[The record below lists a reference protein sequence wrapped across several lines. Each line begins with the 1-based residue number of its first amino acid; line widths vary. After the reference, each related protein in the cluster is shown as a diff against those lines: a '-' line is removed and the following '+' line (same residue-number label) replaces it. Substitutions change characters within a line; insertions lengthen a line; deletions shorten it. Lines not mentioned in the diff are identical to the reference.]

1 MKKRLLSLLLILCLC
16 AALLPAAVFAED
28 NVIELNQKKL
38 ETLLGNASLI
48 NASSFAYSYKN
59 PLPAGSY
66 RLADDVITLKAS
78 IVIKGN
84 VTLDLNGNRIEMH
97 GTDALCSAIRVIGE
111 NASLTLTDSSEG
123 KTGKIIGFRTGD
135 REIDE
140 KNVSAMGGGVYVNDG
155 SFIMNGGTIDSCSG
169 NYSGGGVYLTNA
181 ASFTMSGGAI
191 QACEAK
197 YHDGGGVYIGDGC
210 TFIMEGGAID
220 SCKSSSGSAGGV
232 YAAGTFIMSGGEIR
246 SCHTEDGTPADG
258 GGVFI
263 APNGRFEMS
272 GGSIENCYTGS
283 SGKGGGVYVGG
294 TFTMTG
300 GTIKNNVV
308 NKNWGGEGAG
318 VYVANGANATLIE
331 ANITDNKR
339 TSFRNS
345 RPVLNDS
352 DAVTDNISSADGVEW
367 KEYTSSIDPDYP
379 LISILPVLAKDLPFA
394 DVKSGDWF
402 YNDVKYAYETGLMTG
417 TSADAFSPEAPV
429 TRGMVMTILARRE
442 GVRTDRY
449 TPWYAAGCEWAK
461 ANGISDG
468 SNPEAPVTREQ
479 LAAML
484 YRYAALKGRDLTAG
498 ENLNFTDASD
508 VSAYAL
514 PALQWATGEKILTGS
529 NGALNPQATATRAH
543 LAAILHRYFG

>member
-16 AALLPAAVFAED
+16 AALLPVAVFAEG
-28 NVIELNQKKL
+28 NEIELTNEYIERELQKTSKKDS
-38 ETLLGNASLI
+38 TGKI
-48 NASSFAYSYKN
+48 IYSYQKA
-59 PLPAGSY
+59 LPAGSY
-66 RLADDVITLKAS
+66 RLTGDITLYDEVRIEGS
-78 IVIKGN
+78 
-84 VTLDLNGNRIEMH
+84 VTIDLNGKTMRRN
-97 GTDALCSAIRVIGE
+97 DDE
-111 NASLTLTDSSEG
+111 NSRFHAAFSVRNGSHLTLTDSSNG
-123 KTGKIIGFRTGD
+123 NGAISGFGNSSVHVLAGGVFTMNGGRLLDGTARGD
-135 REIDE
+135 GCGARGGGVLVEDGGLFVMNGGSIETCWACD
-140 KNVSAMGGGVYVNDG
+140 GGGVYVNG
-155 SFIMNGGTIDSCSG
+155 IFRMTGGMIQNCET
-169 NYSGGGVYLTNA
+169 TENA
-181 ASFTMSGGAI
+181 RQGARG
-191 QACEAK
+191 
-197 YHDGGGVYIGDGC
+197 DGGGVYV
-210 TFIMEGGAID
+210 AP
-220 SCKSSSGSAGGV
+220 SG
-232 YAAGTFIMSGGEIR
+232 T
-246 SCHTEDGTPADG
+246 
-258 GGVFI
+258 
-263 APNGRFEMS
+263 FEMS

-318 VYVANGANATLIE
+318 VYVENGPTATLIPE
-331 ANITDNKR
+331 NITGNKK
-339 TSFRNS
+339 
-345 RPVLNDS
+345 S
-352 DAVTDNISSADGVEW
+352 DGTADDIAGPGG
-367 KEYTSSIDPDYP
+367 YTVYEPDTEIPDYP
-379 LISILPVLAKDLPFA
+379 LISILPALTKDLPFT
-394 DVKSGDWF
+394 DVTSTDWF
-402 YNDVKYAYETGLMTG
+402 YSDVKYAYETGLMTG

-442 GVRTDRY
+442 GIRTDRY

-468 SNPEAPVTREQ
+468 SNPEVPVTREQ

>member
-1 MKKRLLSLLLILCLC
+1 MNGGSIENCWANGDGGGIYVNGTFRMTGGTIRNCETSE
-16 AALLPAAVFAED
+16 AVY
-28 NVIELNQKKL
+28 QGMR
-38 ETLLGNASLI
+38 GN
-48 NASSFAYSYKN
+48 
-59 PLPAGSY
+59 
-66 RLADDVITLKAS
+66 
-78 IVIKGN
+78 
-84 VTLDLNGNRIEMH
+84 
-97 GTDALCSAIRVIGE
+97 
-111 NASLTLTDSSEG
+111 
-123 KTGKIIGFRTGD
+123 
-135 REIDE
+135 
-140 KNVSAMGGGVYVNDG
+140 GGGVYV
-155 SFIMNGGTIDSCSG
+155 
-169 NYSGGGVYLTNA
+169 A
-181 ASFTMSGGAI
+181 
-191 QACEAK
+191 
-197 YHDGGGVYIGDGC
+197 
-210 TFIMEGGAID
+210 
-220 SCKSSSGSAGGV
+220 SSGK
-232 YAAGTFIMSGGEIR
+232 
-246 SCHTEDGTPADG
+246 
-258 GGVFI
+258 
-263 APNGRFEMS
+263 FEMS

-339 TSFRNS
+339 TSFIDG
-345 RPVLNDS
+345 RPVWNDS

-379 LISILPVLAKDLPFA
+379 LISILPVLAKDLLFI
-394 DVKSGDWF
+394 DVKSTDWF
-402 YNDVKYAYETGLMTG
+402 YSDVKYAYETGLMTG
-417 TSADAFSPEAPV
+417 TAADAFSPGAPV

-442 GVRTDRY
+442 GIRTDRY

-529 NGALNPQATATRAH
+529 NGTLNPQAPATRAH

>member
-16 AALLPAAVFAED
+16 AALLPAAVSAED
-28 NVIELNQKKL
+28 NVIELNQTEL
-38 ETLLGNASLI
+38 DRLLGEATPVKPNL
-48 NASSFAYSYKN
+48 NAYSYKN

-66 RLADDVITLKAS
+66 RLADDVVLMAS
-78 IVIKGN
+78 IVIEGN
-84 VTLDLNGNRIEMH
+84 VTLDLNSKSITRDLKYSCG
-97 GTDALCSAIRVIGE
+97 AFRVIGKD
-111 NASLTLTDSSEG
+111 ASLTLMDSSEKQSG
-123 KTGKIIGFRTGD
+123 AIDLFGGGD
-135 REIDE
+135 
-140 KNVSAMGGGVYVNDG
+140 AFPLGGGVYVDGG
-155 SFIMNGGTIDSCSG
+155 SFIMDGGTIYQS
-169 NYSGGGVYLTNA
+169 YAVTFGGGVYLTNA

-210 TFIMEGGAID
+210 TFIMEDGAID

-232 YAAGTFIMSGGEIR
+232 YAAGNFIMSGGKIR
-246 SCHTEDGTPADG
+246 SCWTEDGEPADG

-272 GGSIENCYTGS
+272 GGSIENCYIDHE
-283 SGKGGGVYVGG
+283 GKGGGVYVGG

-318 VYVANGANATLIE
+318 VYVADGPTATLIPE
-331 ANITDNKR
+331 NITGNKK
-339 TSFRNS
+339 
-345 RPVLNDS
+345 S
-352 DAVTDNISSADGVEW
+352 DGTADDIAGPGG
-367 KEYTSSIDPDYP
+367 YTVYEPDTEIPDYP
-379 LISILPVLAKDLPFA
+379 LISILPALTKDLPFT
-394 DVKSGDWF
+394 DVTSTDWF

-417 TSADAFSPEAPV
+417 TASDAFSPGAPV

-442 GVRTDRY
+442 GIRTDRY

-508 VSAYAL
+508 VSAYAR

>member
-16 AALLPAAVFAED
+16 AALLPVAVFAEG
-28 NVIELNQKKL
+28 NEIELTNEYIERELQKTSKKDS
-38 ETLLGNASLI
+38 TGKI
-48 NASSFAYSYKN
+48 IYSYQKA
-59 PLPAGSY
+59 LPAGSY
-66 RLADDVITLKAS
+66 RLTGDITLYDEVRIEGS
-78 IVIKGN
+78 
-84 VTLDLNGNRIEMH
+84 VTIDLNGKTMRRN
-97 GTDALCSAIRVIGE
+97 DDE
-111 NASLTLTDSSEG
+111 NSRFHAAFSVRNGSHLTLTDSSNG
-123 KTGKIIGFRTGD
+123 NGAISGFGNSSVHVLAGGVFTMNGGRLLDGTARGD
-135 REIDE
+135 GCGARGGGVLVEDGGLFVMNGGSIETCWACD
-140 KNVSAMGGGVYVNDG
+140 GGGVYVNG
-155 SFIMNGGTIDSCSG
+155 IFRMTGGMIQNCET
-169 NYSGGGVYLTNA
+169 TENA
-181 ASFTMSGGAI
+181 RQGARD
-191 QACEAK
+191 
-197 YHDGGGVYIGDGC
+197 DGGGVYV
-210 TFIMEGGAID
+210 AP
-220 SCKSSSGSAGGV
+220 SG
-232 YAAGTFIMSGGEIR
+232 T
-246 SCHTEDGTPADG
+246 
-258 GGVFI
+258 
-263 APNGRFEMS
+263 FEMS

-318 VYVANGANATLIE
+318 VYVENGPTATLIPE
-331 ANITDNKR
+331 NITGNKK
-339 TSFRNS
+339 
-345 RPVLNDS
+345 S
-352 DAVTDNISSADGVEW
+352 DGTADDIAGPGG
-367 KEYTSSIDPDYP
+367 YTVYEPDTEIPDYP
-379 LISILPVLAKDLPFA
+379 LISILPALAKDFPFT
-394 DVKSGDWF
+394 DVTSTDWF

-417 TSADAFSPEAPV
+417 TASDAFSPEAPV

-442 GVRTDRY
+442 GIRTDRY

>member
-16 AALLPAAVFAED
+16 AALLPAAVSAED
-28 NVIELNQKKL
+28 NVIELNQTEL
-38 ETLLGNASLI
+38 DGLLGEATPVNPNL
-48 NASSFAYSYKN
+48 NAYSYEN

-66 RLADDVITLKAS
+66 RLAGDVVLRAS
-78 IVIKGN
+78 IVIEGN
-84 VTLDLNGNRIEMH
+84 VTLDLNGRHIRKN
-97 GTDALCSAIRVIGE
+97 DLALCSAIRVIGE
-111 NASLTLTDSSEG
+111 NASLTLTDSSEEQSG
-123 KTGKIIGFRTGD
+123 AIDSFGGGDAFRL
-135 REIDE
+135 
-140 KNVSAMGGGVYVNDG
+140 GGGVYVEGG
-155 SFIMNGGTIDSCSG
+155 SFIMDGGTIYQS
-169 NYSGGGVYLTNA
+169 YAVTSGGGVYLTNA

-220 SCKSSSGSAGGV
+220 SCKSSSRSAGGV

-246 SCHTEDGTPADG
+246 SCHTEDGEPADG
-258 GGVFI
+258 GGVYV
-263 APNGRFEMS
+263 ATSGKFEMS

-318 VYVANGANATLIE
+318 VYVENGAAATLIT
-331 ANITDNKR
+331 ANITGNTK
-339 TSFRNS
+339 TGGEE
-345 RPVLNDS
+345 
-352 DAVTDNISSADGVEW
+352 DNITAPGGY
-367 KEYTSSIDPDYP
+367 KEYEPPADPVDPDYP
-379 LISILPVLAKDLPFA
+379 LISILPALAKDLLFT
-394 DVKSGDWF
+394 DVTSTDWF

-417 TSADAFSPEAPV
+417 TSGTAFSPEAPV

-442 GVRTDRY
+442 GIRTDRY

-484 YRYAALKGRDLTAG
+484 YRYAALKNRDLTAG

-514 PALQWATGEKILTGS
+514 PAFRWATGEKILTGS

>member
-16 AALLPAAVFAED
+16 AALLPVTALAVETTVTDETDLRTALSIGGTVKLGEKINLAAA
-28 NVIELNQKKL
+28 L
-38 ETLLGNASLI
+38 EI
-48 NASSFAYSYKN
+48 NN
-59 PLPAGSY
+59 
-66 RLADDVITLKAS
+66 T
-78 IVIKGN
+78 
-84 VTLDLNGNRIEMH
+84 VTLDLNGYEIAR
-97 GTDALCSAIRVIGE
+97 GAYFGVI
-111 NASLTLTDSSEG
+111 NAVNIKNGGHLTLTDSSNR
-123 KTGKIIGFRTGD
+123 IGAISDFDGSVHVLAGGTFTMNGGRLLAGRALGGD
-135 REIDE
+135 IRARGGGVLVDKDGLFVMNGGSIESCLANGD
-140 KNVSAMGGGVYVNDG
+140 GGGVYVNG
-155 SFIMNGGTIDSCSG
+155 IFRMTGGTICNCG
-169 NYSGGGVYLTNA
+169 TEE
-181 ASFTMSGGAI
+181 AS
-191 QACEAK
+191 
-197 YHDGGGVYIGDGC
+197 Y
-210 TFIMEGGAID
+210 EGTH
-220 SCKSSSGSAGGV
+220 S
-232 YAAGTFIMSGGEIR
+232 
-246 SCHTEDGTPADG
+246 DG

-318 VYVANGANATLIE
+318 VYVANGATATLIPE
-331 ANITDNKR
+331 NITGNTKKG
-339 TSFRNS
+339 SGE
-345 RPVLNDS
+345 
-352 DAVTDNISSADGVEW
+352 TDNIVGSYEKYIPPVDP
-367 KEYTSSIDPDYP
+367 IDPDYP
-379 LISILPVLAKDLPFA
+379 LISILPALAKDLPFT
-394 DVKSGDWF
+394 DVTSTDWF
-402 YNDVKYAYETGLMTG
+402 YSDVKYTYETGLMTG
-417 TSADAFSPEAPV
+417 TASDAFSPGAPV

-442 GVRTDRY
+442 GIRTDRY

-498 ENLNFTDASD
+498 ENTNILSYTDASD

-529 NGALNPQATATRAH
+529 NGALNPQAPATRAH

>member
-16 AALLPAAVFAED
+16 AALLPAAVSAED
-28 NVIELNQKKL
+28 NVIELNQTEL
-38 ETLLGNASLI
+38 DRLLGEATQVKPNL
-48 NASSFAYSYKN
+48 NAYSYEN

-66 RLADDVITLKAS
+66 RLADDVVLWAS

-84 VTLDLNGNRIEMH
+84 VTLDLNGRHIRKNNQ
-97 GTDALCSAIRVIGE
+97 ALCSAIRVIGE
-111 NASLTLTDSSEG
+111 NASLTLMDSSEKQSG
-123 KTGKIIGFRTGD
+123 AIDLFGGGD
-135 REIDE
+135 
-140 KNVSAMGGGVYVNDG
+140 AFPLGGGVYVDGG
-155 SFIMNGGTIDSCSG
+155 SFIMDGGTIYQS
-169 NYSGGGVYLTNA
+169 YAVTFGGGVYLTNA

-197 YHDGGGVYIGDGC
+197 YRDGGGVYIGDGC

-246 SCHTEDGTPADG
+246 SCHTEDGTSADG
-258 GGVFI
+258 GGVYV
-263 APNGRFEMS
+263 ASSGMFEMS

-318 VYVANGANATLIE
+318 VYVENGAAATLIT
-331 ANITDNKR
+331 ANITGNTK
-339 TSFRNS
+339 TGGEE
-345 RPVLNDS
+345 
-352 DAVTDNISSADGVEW
+352 DNITAPGGY
-367 KEYTSSIDPDYP
+367 KEYQPPVDPVDPDYP
-379 LISILPVLAKDLPFA
+379 LISILPALAKDLPFT
-394 DVKSGDWF
+394 DVTSTDWF
-402 YNDVKYAYETGLMTG
+402 YNDVRYAYETGLMTG
-417 TSADAFSPEAPV
+417 TSGTAFSPEAPV

-442 GVRTDRY
+442 GIRTDRY

-529 NGALNPQATATRAH
+529 NGALNPQATATRAQ

>member
-48 NASSFAYSYKN
+48 NASSFAYSYKD

-66 RLADDVITLKAS
+66 RLTDDVITLKAS

-111 NASLTLTDSSEG
+111 NASLTLTDSSKEKNG
-123 KTGKIIGFRTGD
+123 AIRGFQTGSQ
-135 REIDE
+135 EIDE
-140 KNVSAMGGGVYVNDG
+140 KNVSAMGGGVYINGG

-169 NYSGGGVYLTNA
+169 RSGGGGVYLTNG
-181 ASFTMSGGAI
+181 ASFTMNAGTIKGCTAQEYAS
-191 QACEAK
+191 
-197 YHDGGGVYIGDGC
+197 GGGVYVDSDC
-210 TFIMEGGAID
+210 TFIMEDGAID
-220 SCKSSSGSAGGV
+220 SCTSASGAAGGV
-232 YAAGTFIMSGGEIR
+232 YVGGTFRMTGGTIR
-246 SCHTEDGTPADG
+246 NCTTADNNGNG
-258 GGVFI
+258 GGVFV
-263 APNGRFEMS
+263 AGGGTFEMTD
-272 GGSIENCYTGS
+272 GSIEDCYTWIN
-283 SGKGGGVYVGG
+283 GGGVYVNTNG

-308 NKNWGGEGAG
+308 NKDWGGEGAG
-318 VYVANGANATLIE
+318 VYVADGANATLITS
-331 ANITDNKR
+331 NITGNTK
-339 TSFRNS
+339 TGGEE
-345 RPVLNDS
+345 
-352 DAVTDNISSADGVEW
+352 DNITAPGGY
-367 KEYTSSIDPDYP
+367 KEYEPPVDPIDPDYP
-379 LISILPVLAKDLPFA
+379 LISILPALTKDLPFA
-394 DVKSGDWF
+394 DVTSADWF
-402 YNDVKYAYETGLMTG
+402 YSDVKYAYETGLMTG

-442 GVRTDRY
+442 GIRTDRY

-468 SNPEAPVTREQ
+468 TNPEAPVTREQ

-514 PALQWATGEKILTGS
+514 SALQWATGEKILTGS
-529 NGALNPQATATRAH
+529 NGALNPQAPATRAH

>member
-16 AALLPAAVFAED
+16 AALLPVAVFAEG
-28 NVIELNQKKL
+28 NEIELTNEYIERELQKTSKIDS
-38 ETLLGNASLI
+38 TGKI
-48 NASSFAYSYKN
+48 IYSYQKA
-59 PLPAGSY
+59 LPAGSY
-66 RLADDVITLKAS
+66 RLTGDITLYDEVRIEGS
-78 IVIKGN
+78 
-84 VTLDLNGNRIEMH
+84 VTIDLNGKTMRRN
-97 GTDALCSAIRVIGE
+97 DDE
-111 NASLTLTDSSEG
+111 NSRFHAAFSVRNGSHLTLTDSSNGNGAISGFGNSSVHVLAGGVFTMNGGRLLDGTARGDGCGARGGGVLVEDG
-123 KTGKIIGFRTGD
+123 GLFVMNGGSIENCWANGDGGGIYVNGTFRMTGGTIRNCEATENARQGARGD
-135 REIDE
+135 
-140 KNVSAMGGGVYVNDG
+140 GGGVYVAP
-155 SFIMNGGTIDSCSG
+155 SGT
-169 NYSGGGVYLTNA
+169 
-181 ASFTMSGGAI
+181 
-191 QACEAK
+191 
-197 YHDGGGVYIGDGC
+197 
-210 TFIMEGGAID
+210 
-220 SCKSSSGSAGGV
+220 
-232 YAAGTFIMSGGEIR
+232 
-246 SCHTEDGTPADG
+246 
-258 GGVFI
+258 
-263 APNGRFEMS
+263 FEMS

-339 TSFRNS
+339 TSFRDG

-379 LISILPVLAKDLPFA
+379 LISILPALAKDLPFT
-394 DVKSGDWF
+394 DVTSTDWF
-402 YNDVKYAYETGLMTG
+402 YSDVKYAYETGLMTG
-417 TSADAFSPEAPV
+417 TASDAFSPEAPV

-442 GVRTDRY
+442 GIRTDRY

-529 NGALNPQATATRAH
+529 NGALNPQATATRAQ

>member
-16 AALLPAAVFAED
+16 AALLPVTALAVETTVTDETDLRTALSIGGTVKLGEKINLAAA
-28 NVIELNQKKL
+28 L
-38 ETLLGNASLI
+38 EI
-48 NASSFAYSYKN
+48 NN
-59 PLPAGSY
+59 
-66 RLADDVITLKAS
+66 T
-78 IVIKGN
+78 
-84 VTLDLNGNRIEMH
+84 VTLDLNGYEIAR
-97 GTDALCSAIRVIGE
+97 GAYFGVI
-111 NASLTLTDSSEG
+111 NAVNINDGGHLTLTDSSNG
-123 KTGKIIGFRTGD
+123 IGAISDFDGSVHVLAGGTFTMNGGRLLAGRALGGD
-135 REIDE
+135 IRARGGGVLVDKDGLFVMNGGSIESCLANGD
-140 KNVSAMGGGVYVNDG
+140 GGGVYVNG
-155 SFIMNGGTIDSCSG
+155 MFRMTGGTIYNCG
-169 NYSGGGVYLTNA
+169 TEE
-181 ASFTMSGGAI
+181 AS
-191 QACEAK
+191 
-197 YHDGGGVYIGDGC
+197 Y
-210 TFIMEGGAID
+210 
-220 SCKSSSGSAGGV
+220 
-232 YAAGTFIMSGGEIR
+232 
-246 SCHTEDGTPADG
+246 DGTNGDG

-272 GGSIENCYTGS
+272 GGSIENCKAVGGYNE
-283 SGKGGGVYVGG
+283 GKGGGVYVGG
-294 TFTMTG
+294 TFNMTG

-308 NKNWGGEGAG
+308 KARGGEGAG
-318 VYVANGANATLIE
+318 VYVANGATATLIPE
-331 ANITDNKR
+331 NITGNKK
-339 TSFRNS
+339 
-345 RPVLNDS
+345 S
-352 DAVTDNISSADGVEW
+352 DGTADDIAGPGG
-367 KEYTSSIDPDYP
+367 YTVYEPDTEIPDYP
-379 LISILPVLAKDLPFA
+379 LISILPALTKDLPFT
-394 DVKSGDWF
+394 DVTSTDWF

-442 GVRTDRY
+442 GIRIDRY

-468 SNPEAPVTREQ
+468 TNPEAPVTREQ

>member
-16 AALLPAAVFAED
+16 AALLPAAVSAED
-28 NVIELNQKKL
+28 NVIELNQTEL
-38 ETLLGNASLI
+38 DGLLGEATPVNPNL
-48 NASSFAYSYKN
+48 NAYSYEN

-66 RLADDVITLKAS
+66 RLAGDVVLRAS
-78 IVIKGN
+78 IVIEGN
-84 VTLDLNGNRIEMH
+84 VTLDLNGRHIRKN
-97 GTDALCSAIRVIGE
+97 DLALCSAIRVIGE

-123 KTGKIIGFRTGD
+123 QSGAIDSFGGGDAFRL
-135 REIDE
+135 
-140 KNVSAMGGGVYVNDG
+140 GGGVYVEGG
-155 SFIMNGGTIDSCSG
+155 SFIMDGGTIYQS
-169 NYSGGGVYLTNA
+169 YAVTSGGGVYLTNG
-181 ASFTMSGGAI
+181 ASFTMNAGTIKRCTANER
-191 QACEAK
+191 AL
-197 YHDGGGVYIGDGC
+197 GGGVYVDSDC

-220 SCKSSSGSAGGV
+220 SCTSASGAAGGV
-232 YAAGTFIMSGGEIR
+232 YAAGTFIMNGGEIR
-246 SCHTEDGTPADG
+246 GCHTGEGNPADG
-258 GGVFI
+258 GGVYVASSGTFK
-263 APNGRFEMS
+263 MS
-272 GGSIENCYTGS
+272 DGSIENCYAS
-283 SGKGGGVYVGG
+283 SSPLGVGKGGGVYVGG

-300 GTIKNNVV
+300 GTIKNNAV
-308 NKNWGGEGAG
+308 NKAFAEDGAEGAG

-339 TSFRNS
+339 TSYE
-345 RPVLNDS
+345 NDQPLL
-352 DAVTDNISSADGVEW
+352 DDPKAVTDNISSADGVEW

-379 LISILPVLAKDLPFA
+379 LISILPALAKDLPFT
-394 DVKSGDWF
+394 DVTSTDWF

-417 TSADAFSPEAPV
+417 TSGTAFSPEAPV

-442 GVRTDRY
+442 GIRTDRY

-461 ANGISDG
+461 ATGISDG

-514 PALQWATGEKILTGS
+514 SALQWATGEKILTGS

>member
-16 AALLPAAVFAED
+16 AALLPVAVFAEG
-28 NVIELNQKKL
+28 NEIELTNEYIERELQKTSKIDS
-38 ETLLGNASLI
+38 TGKI
-48 NASSFAYSYKN
+48 IYSYQKA
-59 PLPAGSY
+59 LPAGSY
-66 RLADDVITLKAS
+66 RLTGDITLYDEVRIEGS
-78 IVIKGN
+78 
-84 VTLDLNGNRIEMH
+84 VTIDLNGKTMRRN
-97 GTDALCSAIRVIGE
+97 DDE
-111 NASLTLTDSSEG
+111 NSRFHAAFSVRNGSHLTLTDSSNGNGAISGFGNSSVHVLAGGVFTMNGGRLLDGTARGDGCGARGGGVLVEDG
-123 KTGKIIGFRTGD
+123 GLFVMNGGSIENCWANGDGGGIYVNGTFRMTGGTIRNCEATENARQGARGD
-135 REIDE
+135 
-140 KNVSAMGGGVYVNDG
+140 GGGVYVAP
-155 SFIMNGGTIDSCSG
+155 SGT
-169 NYSGGGVYLTNA
+169 
-181 ASFTMSGGAI
+181 
-191 QACEAK
+191 
-197 YHDGGGVYIGDGC
+197 
-210 TFIMEGGAID
+210 
-220 SCKSSSGSAGGV
+220 
-232 YAAGTFIMSGGEIR
+232 
-246 SCHTEDGTPADG
+246 
-258 GGVFI
+258 
-263 APNGRFEMS
+263 FEMS
-272 GGSIENCYTGS
+272 GGSIENCYTS
-283 SGKGGGVYVGG
+283 RFGKGGGVYVGG

-300 GTIKNNVV
+300 GMIKNNAV
-308 NKNWGGEGAG
+308 NKACVEDGAEGAG

-339 TSFRNS
+339 TSFS
-345 RPVLNDS
+345 KGRPVLNDS

-379 LISILPVLAKDLPFA
+379 LISILPALAKDLPFT
-394 DVKSGDWF
+394 DVTSTDWF
-402 YNDVKYAYETGLMTG
+402 YSDVKYAYETGLMTG
-417 TSADAFSPEAPV
+417 TAADAFSPEAPV

-442 GVRTDRY
+442 GIRTDRY

-529 NGALNPQATATRAH
+529 NGALNPQATATRAQ

>member
-16 AALLPAAVFAED
+16 AALLPAMVLAED
-28 NVIELNQKKL
+28 SVTIVKTKDQLEDAITEGGAIQLGEKIELTSAL
-38 ETLLGNASLI
+38 DI
-48 NASSFAYSYKN
+48 KN
-59 PLPAGSY
+59 T
-66 RLADDVITLKAS
+66 VI
-78 IVIKGN
+78 
-84 VTLDLNGNRIEMH
+84 LDLNGYEITRANPTGSVTGSIN
-97 GTDALCSAIRVIGE
+97 AVNIG
-111 NASLTLTDSSEG
+111 NGGHLTLTDSSNGSGAISDFDGSVHVLAGGTFTMNGGRLLKGFARGSGNRERGGGVLVDEG
-123 KTGKIIGFRTGD
+123 GLFVMNGGSIESCRANGD
-135 REIDE
+135 
-140 KNVSAMGGGVYVNDG
+140 GGGVYVNG
-155 SFIMNGGTIDSCSG
+155 IFRMTGGTIYNCG
-169 NYSGGGVYLTNA
+169 TEEAVY
-181 ASFTMSGGAI
+181 
-191 QACEAK
+191 
-197 YHDGGGVYIGDGC
+197 
-210 TFIMEGGAID
+210 
-220 SCKSSSGSAGGV
+220 
-232 YAAGTFIMSGGEIR
+232 
-246 SCHTEDGTPADG
+246 DGTHGDG

-263 APNGRFEMS
+263 ASNGTFKMS
-272 GGSIENCYTGS
+272 GGSIENCYIDHE
-283 SGKGGGVYVGG
+283 GKGGGVYVGG
-294 TFTMTG
+294 TFTMNG

-318 VYVANGANATLIE
+318 VYVADGPTATLIPE
-331 ANITDNKR
+331 NITGNKK
-339 TSFRNS
+339 
-345 RPVLNDS
+345 S
-352 DAVTDNISSADGVEW
+352 DGTADDIAGPGG
-367 KEYTSSIDPDYP
+367 YTVYEPDTEIPDYP
-379 LISILPVLAKDLPFA
+379 LISILPALAKDLPFT
-394 DVKSGDWF
+394 DVTSTDWF

-442 GVRTDRY
+442 GIRTDRY

-529 NGALNPQATATRAH
+529 NGALNPQAPATRAH

>member
-16 AALLPAAVFAED
+16 AALLPAMVLAED
-28 NVIELNQKKL
+28 NVTIVTTEEKLKDAIKKGGSVQLGENITLN
-38 ETLLGNASLI
+38 ETLEI
-48 NASSFAYSYKN
+48 NN
-59 PLPAGSY
+59 NT
-66 RLADDVITLKAS
+66 VI
-78 IVIKGN
+78 
-84 VTLDLNGNRIEMH
+84 LDLNGKVLSRTELSSF
-97 GTDALCSAIRVIGE
+97 GAIRVTGS
-111 NASLTLTDSSEG
+111 NASLTLTDNSNE
-123 KTGKIIGFRTGD
+123 KNGKIFGFILDG
-135 REIDE
+135 
-140 KNVSAMGGGVYVNDG
+140 VGGEVYVEGG
-155 SFIMNGGTIDSCSG
+155 SFIMNGGTIDSCAG
-169 NYSGGGVYLTNA
+169 MKGGGGVYLTND
-181 ASFTMSGGAI
+181 ASFTMNAGTIKRCTANER
-191 QACEAK
+191 AL
-197 YHDGGGVYIGDGC
+197 GGGVYVDSDC

-220 SCKSSSGSAGGV
+220 SCTSASGAAGGV

-258 GGVFI
+258 GGVYV
-263 APNGRFEMS
+263 ASSGMFEMS
-272 GGSIENCYTGS
+272 GGSIENCYTS
-283 SGKGGGVYVGG
+283 RFGKGGGVYVGG

-300 GTIKNNVV
+300 GMIKNNAV
-308 NKNWGGEGAG
+308 NKACVEDGAEGAG

-339 TSFRNS
+339 TSFRDG

-379 LISILPVLAKDLPFA
+379 LISILPALAKDLPFT
-394 DVKSGDWF
+394 DVTSTDWF

-417 TSADAFSPEAPV
+417 TSGTAFSPEAPV

-442 GVRTDRY
+442 GIRTDRY

-529 NGALNPQATATRAH
+529 NGALNPQATATRAQ